1 MIQKK
6 PLVEKTTKKREQKK
20 QIKELEKKRT
30 DETTRNQRIWY
41 IKSKNDIYIMHKSNN
56 ILIKKQNY
64 QTGYT
69 DKKILSYKKG

>member
-41 IKSKNDIYIMHKSNN
+41 IKSKNDIYIMHKWNN